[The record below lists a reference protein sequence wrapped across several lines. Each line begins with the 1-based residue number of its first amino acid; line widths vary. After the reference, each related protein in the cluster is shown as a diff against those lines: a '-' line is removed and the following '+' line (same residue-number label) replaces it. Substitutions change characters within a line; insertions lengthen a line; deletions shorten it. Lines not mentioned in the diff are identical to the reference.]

1 MTEYPVPL
9 ARLIQELCKLPGIG
23 EKTAGRLAFYIL
35 KADKR
40 DNLALSESIGKL
52 KEEIGLCPTCF
63 GLSEV
68 APGTG
73 EATQCK
79 VCRDPRR
86 DRHNV
91 CVVEE
96 PVDLTAMERSHEFK
110 GVYHVLHGAISPL
123 DGIGPE
129 SLRIED
135 LLTRIRSS
143 DIGEVI
149 VATNPTVAGEATA
162 LYLAKV
168 INPLGVKVTRIARG
182 IPMGGELEYTDAVTL
197 GKAIEGRREI

>member
-1 MTEYPVPL
+1 MTEYPAPL
-9 ARLIQELCKLPGIG
+9 ARLIQELCKLPSIG
-23 EKTAGRLAFYIL
+23 EKTAGRLAFFML

-40 DNLALSESIGKL
+40 DISALSESIGKL

-68 APGTG
+68 VPGTG

-86 DRHNV
+86 DRHDV

-96 PVDLTAMERSHEFK
+96 PVDLMAMERSHEFK

-123 DGIGPE
+123 DGIGPD

-135 LLTRIRSS
+135 LLARIRSS

-149 VATNPTVAGEATA
+149 VATNPTLAGEATA

-168 INPLGVKVTRIARG
+168 SNPIDKVLSQLADQLGEG
-182 IPMGGELEYTDAVTL
+182 VTL
-197 GKAIEGRREI
+197 DIDGTP

>member
-1 MTEYPVPL
+1 MTEYPAPL

-86 DRHNV
+86 DRHNRWSWA
-91 CVVEE
+91 
-96 PVDLTAMERSHEFK
+96 PVAAARPRWFRCRRPFRRHP
-110 GVYHVLHGAISPL
+110 HWR
-123 DGIGPE
+123 
-129 SLRIED
+129 LR
-135 LLTRIRSS
+135 
-143 DIGEVI
+143 
-149 VATNPTVAGEATA
+149 
-162 LYLAKV
+162 
-168 INPLGVKVTRIARG
+168 
-182 IPMGGELEYTDAVTL
+182 
-197 GKAIEGRREI
+197 RR

>member
-1 MTEYPVPL
+1 MTEYPIPL
-9 ARLIQELCKLPGIG
+9 SRLIQELCKLPGIG
-23 EKTAGRLAFYIL
+23 EKTAGRLAFFML
-35 KADKR
+35 KAERKEVVA
-40 DNLALSESIGKL
+40 LAESIERL
-52 KEEIGLCPTCF
+52 NQEISLCSSCF

-68 APGTG
+68 VPGSG
-73 EATQCK
+73 EAVLCK

-86 DRHNV
+86 EKNRV

-96 PVDLTAMERSHEFK
+96 PVDMVAVERSQEFK

-135 LLTRIRSS
+135 LLARIKGS

-162 LYLAKV
+162 LFLAKV
-168 INPLGVKVTRIARG
+168 IKPLGIRVTRIARG
-182 IPMGGELEYTDAVTL
+182 LPMGGELEYTDAVTL

>member
-1 MTEYPVPL
+1 MTEYPLPL

-23 EKTAGRLAFYIL
+23 EKTAGRLAFFML
-35 KADKR
+35 KAEKKEIVA
-40 DNLALSESIGKL
+40 LAESIEKL
-52 KEEIGLCPTCF
+52 KQQISLCPFCF

-68 APGTG
+68 VPGSG
-73 EATQCK
+73 EAAPCM

-86 DRHNV
+86 EKSRV

-96 PVDLTAMERSHEFK
+96 PVDMMAVERSQEFK

-135 LLTRIRSS
+135 LLTRIKSS

-149 VATNPTVAGEATA
+149 VATNPTVAGETTA
-162 LYLAKV
+162 LFLAKV
-168 INPLGVKVTRIARG
+168 IKPLGVRVTRIARG
-182 IPMGGELEYTDAVTL
+182 LPMGGELEYTDAVTL
-197 GKAIEGRREI
+197 GKAIEGRRDI